1 MEPISKLSLGWVP
14 SKFCIFRP
22 VKTVDVITSHNISI
36 DYETAGVFLRG
47 VARLLDLLVIFVY
60 FIIIY
65 IIFIMILLDSL
76 LGGGDIGG
84 FERAEIMIAILML
97 PTYFYSLICEYF
109 MKGQT
114 VGKLA
119 LGIRVVK
126 LNGENASISDYA
138 MRWTFNIIDFW
149 FSLGAVAALFISTTD
164 KGQRL
169 GDILAQTAVV
179 RNKPR
184 EVYSIRDILN
194 IKDISKHEPQFLG
207 VTRFTDEDM
216 ILIKNAINRVKK
228 YPNEPHKQLIRE
240 LAEKASKELKLT
252 EVPEKKLTF
261 LKTLLQDYI
270 VLTR

>member
-1 MEPISKLSLGWVP
+1 M
-14 SKFCIFRP
+14 
-22 VKTVDVITSHNISI
+22 KTVDVITSHNISI

-47 VARLLDLLVIFVY
+47 VARLLDLLVMFVY

-65 IIFIMILLDSL
+65 IIVYMILVESILS
-76 LGGGDIGG
+76 GNWGD
-84 FERAEIMIAILML
+84 FEKAEIILAILML
-97 PTYFYSLICEYF
+97 PTYFYSLILEYF

-114 VGKLA
+114 IGKLA

-149 FSLGAVAALFISTTD
+149 FSLGAIAALFISTTD

-240 LAEKASKELKLT
+240 LAQKAATELKLS